1 MYKEFRECLHDEI
14 ETMKDMGVSI
24 TASTIKYY
32 ETTYAQGGCPCPACF
47 IRKNKNVA
55 MQCLSHDGEKNI
67 HADLFE
73 CPECEGFIEVG
84 G

>member
-1 MYKEFRECLHDEI
+1 MFFSVSKRGYPNEVDNPLLNL
-14 ETMKDMGVSI
+14 TM
-24 TASTIKYY
+24 
-32 ETTYAQGGCPCPACF
+32 GGSVNSACF

-55 MQCLSHDGEKNI
+55 MQYLNHDRDNNI